1 MQLHSVY
8 CNCLLDVIWPGAGSL
23 VSNSVAICRPIN
35 RHAIQQDIPRH
46 PFRSCTYS
54 SLVTEALMSW
64 SLSAE
69 QFN

>member
-35 RHAIQQDIPRH
+35 RHAIQQDIQASF
-46 PFRSCTYS
+46 PFMYIQQFGDRS
-54 SLVTEALMSW
+54 
-64 SLSAE
+64 
-69 QFN
+69 FNVVVLECGTV